1 MFSTCFQIPQHIS
14 STFFYKFLS
23 SKKLPRIF
31 PYQIFSLAF
40 VLQFKTSKIIND
52 MAKINIKSEK
62 TLLLEEYF
70 TQESMKN

>member
-1 MFSTCFQIPQHIS
+1 MSD
-14 STFFYKFLS
+14 
-23 SKKLPRIF
+23 
-31 PYQIFSLAF
+31 FSLAF
-40 VLQFKTSKIIND
+40 VLQFKRSKIIND